1 MQVVTSTSIPEYRL
15 LSQGKVRDIYEIDAD
30 TLMLVTTD
38 RMSAFDV
45 IMSSPVPYKGVVL
58 NNITLFWME
67 KFRHIIPNHILESDV
82 ARFPA
87 PLAKYS
93 DQLEG
98 RAVLVKRA
106 KPLTVECI
114 VRGYL
119 AGSGWAS
126 YKKDGTVCGHR
137 LPAGLQESDKLD
149 PPIFTPST
157 KAEIGAH
164 DENIS
169 MKEAERILGAETART
184 VRDVSLAIYNEGHS
198 WAASRG
204 IILADTKFEFGFVNG
219 ELTLIDEVMTPDSSR
234 FWPAEGYKPG
244 RSQPSFDKQRL
255 RDWLSEQPWDKTP
268 PPPAVPDAVIEETCR
283 IYKEAYRLLTGRELA
298 I

>member
-1 MQVVTSTSIPEYRL
+1 MQVVTSTNIPEYRL
-15 LSQGKVRDIYEIDAD
+15 ISQGKVRDIYEIDAD

-45 IMSSPVPYKGVVL
+45 IMSRPVPYKGVVL
-58 NNITLFWME
+58 NSITLFWME

-82 ARFPA
+82 SRFPA

-98 RAVLVKRA
+98 RTVLVKKA
-106 KPLTVECI
+106 KPLAVECI

-126 YKKDGTVCGHR
+126 YRKDGTVCGHR
-137 LPAGLQESDKLD
+137 LPAGLKESDKLD

-157 KAEIGAH
+157 KAELGSH

-169 MKEAERILGAETART
+169 MAEAEKILGAETARA
-184 VRDVSLAIYNEGHS
+184 VRDVSLAIYNEGRS

-234 FWPAEGYKPG
+234 FWPAQGYEPG
-244 RSQPSFDKQRL
+244 KSQPSFDKQFL

-283 IYKEAYRLLTGRELA
+283 KYKEAYRLLTGRELA